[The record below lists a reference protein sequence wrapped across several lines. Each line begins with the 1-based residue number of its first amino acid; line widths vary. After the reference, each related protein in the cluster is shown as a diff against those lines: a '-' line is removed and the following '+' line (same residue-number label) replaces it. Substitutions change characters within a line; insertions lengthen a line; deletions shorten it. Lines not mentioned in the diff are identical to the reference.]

1 MDLEKADFQC
11 PICDRCFPPSAIDAH
26 VNSCLNQS
34 EDATRL
40 ADRDEQDESPV
51 PQKRLKT
58 GINSMIVDKQATGH
72 QTKTAS
78 WDFLG
83 ISRKIK
89 PKPLSAQ
96 NHDTVIESS
105 SAKPANTKP
114 FVPLAEEMRPKD
126 LGDYI
131 GQEHV
136 LGRKTLLRTLL
147 DSQQIPSMVIWGPPG
162 CGKVSKYDEMNNID
176 LL

>member
-11 PICDRCFPPSAIDAH
+11 PICDGCFPPSAIDAH

-34 EDATRL
+34 EDATSNRRE
-40 ADRDEQDESPV
+40 ASPV
-51 PQKRLKT
+51 PKKWLKT
-58 GINSMIVDKQATGH
+58 GINSMIVDNQATGH
-72 QTKTAS
+72 QTKAAP

-83 ISRKIK
+83 VSRKIK
-89 PKPLSAQ
+89 PKTLSAQ

-105 SAKPANTKP
+105 SAKPATKKP

-147 DSQQIPSMVIWGPPG
+147 ESQQIPSMVIWGPPG
-162 CGKVSKYDEMNNID
+162 CGKVSKYDQMDNID

>member
-1 MDLEKADFQC
+1 MDLKKADFQC
-11 PICDRCFPPSAIDAH
+11 PICDRCFPPAAIDAH

-34 EDATRL
+34 EDATS
-40 ADRDEQDESPV
+40 DRRDESPC
-51 PQKRLKT
+51 PKKRLKT
-58 GINSMIVDKQATGH
+58 GIYSVDNQATGQ
-72 QTKTAS
+72 QTKAAS

-89 PKPLSAQ
+89 PLSAQ
-96 NHDTVIESS
+96 HHDTVIESS
-105 SAKPANTKP
+105 SAKPATKKP

-147 DSQQIPSMVIWGPPG
+147 ESQQIPSMVIWGPPG
-162 CGKVSKYDEMNNID
+162 CGKVSKYDQMNNID

>member
-1 MDLEKADFQC
+1 MDFEKTELRC
-11 PICDRCFPPSAIDAH
+11 PICDRCVLPSAIDAH
-26 VNSCLNQS
+26 VNLCLNQS
-34 EDATRL
+34 EGATRQ
-40 ADRDEQDESPV
+40 ADSDRRDASPV
-51 PQKRLKT
+51 PRKRLKT
-58 GINSMIVDKQATGH
+58 GINSMIVDDQATGQ
-72 QTKTAS
+72 QTKAAT

-89 PKPLSAQ
+89 PLSIP

-105 SAKPANTKP
+105 SAKLANKKP
-114 FVPLAEEMRPKD
+114 FLPLAEEMRPKD
-126 LGDYI
+126 LGGYI
-131 GQEHV
+131 GQEQV

-147 DSQQIPSMVIWGPPG
+147 ESQQIPSMVIWGPPG